1 MKPASRLRPVKP
13 SLSGWRL
20 FAAGA
25 VLLTAA
31 LSVRATDVVDQ
42 VVAYAQAHPAGEV
55 GGSFR
60 TADYRGDLHDLPIGV
75 FDSGIG
81 GLTVFE
87 AIKAYDAHNN
97 VTGADG
103 ADGVPD
109 FANERFIYLGDQAN
123 MPYGNYTSAGHLDF
137 LRELVLRDVLFLLGR
152 RAAHFGAKGGLI
164 LTEKPPVKAIVI
176 ACNTATAVGLND
188 VRQAIKAWG
197 VPIYVIGVIE
207 AGAHATVTNGRP
219 GGIAVFSTVAT
230 CSSEAYPRAIIQA
243 AAEKGLTARPVYQA
257 GLPTLAAAIEGDPS
271 IHQSTKEIVRAEL
284 RAFLAKRKAEHTPG
298 QIDTLVFGCTHYP
311 LVRQEFAQALA
322 EEAKQPS
329 SLLSPTVS
337 FVDPAETTAAELFRT
352 LTTQKLWATKPVAAA
367 DRFYISVANANAS
380 GVRLDA
386 DGGLTK
392 DYKYSRSPGQPGR
405 DDTAVVPMGTDTL
418 PASGATLI
426 REHLPLTWAG
436 IQQQ

>member
-1 MKPASRLRPVKP
+1 MNHASCLRPVKS
-13 SLSGWRL
+13 SLPGLRL
-20 FAAGA
+20 CALGTLLLA
-25 VLLTAA
+25 VVVSA
-31 LSVRATDVVDQ
+31 RATDVVDQ
-42 VVAYAQAHPAGEV
+42 VVAYVQAHPAGDV

-60 TADYRGDLHDLPIGV
+60 AADYRGDLHDLPIGV

-152 RAAHFGAKGGLI
+152 RAAHLDTKGGLT
-164 LTEKPPVKAIVI
+164 LAEKPPVKAIVI

-188 VRQAIKAWG
+188 VRQAIKSWG
-197 VPIYVIGVIE
+197 IPIYVIGVIE

-230 CSSEAYPRAIIQA
+230 CSSEAYPRAIVQA
-243 AAEKGLTARPVYQA
+243 AAEQQLAARPVYQA

-271 IHQSTKEIVRAEL
+271 IQLSTKEIVQAEI
-284 RAFLAKRKAEHTPG
+284 RAFLAKREAEHVQG

-322 EEAKQPS
+322 EEAKHPS
-329 SLLSPTVS
+329 SLLSPTVA
-337 FVDPAETTAAELFRT
+337 FVDPAETTAAELYRT
-352 LTTQKLWATKPVAAA
+352 LTAQKLWATKPVGAF
-367 DRFYISVANANAS
+367 DRFYISVANPKS
-380 GVRLDA
+380 PGVQLDA

-405 DDTAVVPMGTDTL
+405 DDTAVVLMGTDTL

-426 REHLPLTWAG
+426 RDHLPLTWAG
-436 IQQQ
+436 IQKQ